1 MPRTRLIL
9 YAIVAA
15 SLAGNVALGAR
26 WLNQKHAKLARVSL
40 GSYSGP
46 ASADART
53 RVDCRLPTSGERGTA
68 VLLILGQSNAAN
80 TLNGF
85 SDPGS
90 NVFNFSI
97 YDGKCYL
104 AREPLLGA
112 SNAGGNFAT
121 LLARRLVAR
130 HYDRVILAP
139 IAVGGTYIQQ
149 WMPTGEHNARITV
162 AIERMRKAG
171 IEPTHVL
178 WHQGEGNRTDDPT
191 FYRRAF
197 LGVLSTI
204 RRDGVK
210 APVYVAQTTIC
221 RSETGEAIREAQ
233 RSLVAPASGVMA
245 GPDTDVLGNEF
256 RYDGCHFD
264 MEGGSRVA
272 DMWLSAI
279 VDRNIAAAG
288 HF

>member
-1 MPRTRLIL
+1 MPRARLII

-15 SLAGNVALGAR
+15 SLAGNLAFGAR
-26 WLNQKHAKLARVSL
+26 WLNHRHAKAAHVSL
-40 GSYSGP
+40 GSYGGP
-46 ASADART
+46 VTADGRT
-53 RVDCRLPTSGERGTA
+53 RVDCRLPTSGKRGTA

-80 TLNGF
+80 TLNAF
-85 SDPGS
+85 SDPGPD
-90 NVFNFSI
+90 VFNFSL

-121 LLARRLVAR
+121 LLARRLVER

-139 IAVGGTYIQQ
+139 ISVGGTYIQQ
-149 WMPTGEHNARITV
+149 WMPTGEHNARITI
-162 AIERMRKAG
+162 AIERMREAG

-221 RSETGEAIREAQ
+221 RSEKGEAIREAQ
-233 RSLVAPASGVMA
+233 RSLVAPASGVML
-245 GPDTDVLGNEF
+245 GPDTDQLSNEF

-264 MEGGSRVA
+264 IEGGSRVA
-272 DMWLSAI
+272 DMWLAAI
-279 VDRNIAAAG
+279 VGRNVAAG
-288 HF
+288 GHF